1 MFSREIINRL
11 EQWAGGKNRKPLI
24 LRGARQ
30 VGKTVAVNLFGE
42 RFDQYISLN
51 LELEAERE
59 IFQQGLPVPDLF
71 QAILLRKKVGSNSSR
86 VLLFLDEVQ
95 NCPEAVESLR
105 YFYELLPRLHI
116 IAAGSLLEVALAE
129 KHISFPVGR
138 VEQFIMYPLSF
149 REFLLATG
157 NRPAARALETIPL
170 PDYSIS
176 TLFELFH
183 RYTLI
188 GGMPEIVANFS
199 RSEDIPALN
208 PVYDSLLGTY
218 IDDVGKYGRNPTI
231 STILRHCIES
241 SPFAAGQRISF
252 AGFGK
257 SNYRSR
263 EVGEALRTLERAMLI
278 YLLRP
283 STSVEIPIVPDFRKS
298 PRLQFLDT
306 GLLNYFVGL
315 QDQYFNHD
323 NLHPIHK
330 GLITEHI
337 VGQELICRET
347 NTIKKHCF
355 WVREKSQSRA
365 EVDFLLQYRDYVIP
379 VETKAGKTGRLRS
392 LHQFMDRCPHRY
404 AVRLYSGPL
413 DVQETETPAGK
424 PFRLLNLPYFLA
436 SRIPDYLDWLTEEE
450 ARS

>member
-11 EQWAGGKNRKPLI
+11 EQWADAEERKPLI

-30 VGKTVAVNLFGE
+30 VGKTVAVDLFGE

-59 IFQQGLPVPDLF
+59 IFQRGLPVPDLF
-71 QAILLRKKVGSNSSR
+71 QAILLRKKLKSNGSR

-95 NCPEAVESLR
+95 NSPEAVASLR
-105 YFYELLPRLHI
+105 YFYELLPRIHI
-116 IAAGSLLEVALAE
+116 IAAGSLLEVVLAE
-129 KHISFPVGR
+129 EQISFPVGR

-157 NRPAARALETIPL
+157 NQPAARALETIPL
-170 PDYSIS
+170 PEYSVS

-188 GGMPEIVANFS
+188 GGMPEIVDRYS
-199 RSEDIPALN
+199 RSGEIPALN
-208 PVYDSLLGTY
+208 PIYESLLGTY
-218 IDDVGKYGRNPTI
+218 LDDVGKYGRNRTI
-231 STILRHCIES
+231 STIIRHCIES
-241 SPFAAGQRISF
+241 APFAAGRRITF

-278 YLLRP
+278 YLIRP
-283 STSVEIPIVPDFRKS
+283 STSLEIPIVPDFRKS

-315 QDQYFNHD
+315 QEQYFQYD
-323 NLHPIHK
+323 NLHPIHR

-337 VGQELICRET
+337 VGQELICGEA
-347 NTIKKHCF
+347 NTLKKQCF

-365 EVDFLLQYRDYVIP
+365 EVDFLLQYRDYAIP
-379 VETKAGKTGRLRS
+379 VETKAGKTGSLRS
-392 LHQFMDRCPHRY
+392 LHQFIDRCPHRY

-413 DVQETETPAGK
+413 YVQETTTPAGK
-424 PFRLLNLPYFLA
+424 PFLLLNLPYFLA
-436 SRIPDYLDWLTEEE
+436 SRLPGYLDWLTGKEV
-450 ARS
+450 

>member
-1 MFSREIINRL
+1 MFSREILNRL
-11 EQWAGGKNRKPLI
+11 EQWAGGKDRKPLI

-51 LELEAERE
+51 LELAAERE
-59 IFQQGLPVPDLF
+59 IFQRGLSVPDLF
-71 QAILLRKKVGSNSSR
+71 QAILLKKKAGSNAKR
-86 VLLFLDEVQ
+86 ILLFLDEVQ
-95 NCPEAVESLR
+95 NSPEAVESLR
-105 YFYELLPRLHI
+105 YFYELLPDLHI

-138 VEQFIMYPLSF
+138 VQQLIMYPLSF

-157 NRPAARALETIPL
+157 NEKAAEALETVPL
-170 PDYSIS
+170 PAYSLP
-176 TLFELFH
+176 TLFGLFH

-188 GGMPEIVANFS
+188 GGMPEIVANYS
-199 RSEDIPALN
+199 RSEDLPALN
-208 PVYDSLLGTY
+208 PVYDSLLSTY
-218 IDDVGKYGRNPTI
+218 LDDVGKYGRNPTN

-241 SPFAAGQRISF
+241 SPFSAGRRITF

-283 STSVEIPIVPDFRKS
+283 STSGEIPIVPDFRKS

-315 QDQYFNHD
+315 QDQYFKYD
-323 NLHPIHK
+323 NLHSIHK

-337 VGQELICRET
+337 VGQELICSET
-347 NTIKKHCF
+347 NTRKKHCF
-355 WVREKSQSRA
+355 WVREKSQSKA
-365 EVDFLLQYRDYVIP
+365 EVDFLLQDRDYVIP
-379 VETKAGKTGRLRS
+379 VETKSGKAGSLRS
-392 LHQFMDRCPHRY
+392 LHQFMERCPHHW

-413 DVQETETPAGK
+413 HLLEAVTPAGK
-424 PFRLLNLPYFLA
+424 SFKLLNLPYFLA
-436 SRIPDYLDWLTEEE
+436 SRIPFYLDWITGEQ
-450 ARS
+450 R